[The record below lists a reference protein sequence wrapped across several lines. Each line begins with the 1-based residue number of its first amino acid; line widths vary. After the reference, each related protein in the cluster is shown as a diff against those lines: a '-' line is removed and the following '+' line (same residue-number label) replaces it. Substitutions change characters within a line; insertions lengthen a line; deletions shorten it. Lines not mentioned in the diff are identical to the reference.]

1 VPSLTF
7 AHHRAQILG
16 HFPPIWFHSYKVD
29 LVSPFKNSY
38 KILCLR
44 YRTHAHI
51 HRRTETHTYISTGR
65 LTDTHTHIHRKTHM
79 HIGSDIV
86 IYTTETCIDN
96 TDKHIQRHG
105 HTQTCTYKELV
116 LKLLFNLRLKY
127 SRLCAEDDVLP

>member
-1 VPSLTF
+1 
-7 AHHRAQILG
+7 
-16 HFPPIWFHSYKVD
+16 
-29 LVSPFKNSY
+29 
-38 KILCLR
+38 
-44 YRTHAHI
+44 
-51 HRRTETHTYISTGR
+51 
-65 LTDTHTHIHRKTHM
+65 M

-127 SRLCAEDDVLP
+127 SRLWQRMMSYLDGGVGNVAHPGLRF